1 MGGENRQNAVTSI
14 QLLLSLNQLVQT
26 VNKFSKHNTNQLPDA
41 ENSSTDE
48 TKELNVN

>member
-14 QLLLSLNQLVQT
+14 QLLLSHNQLIQT
-26 VNKFSKHNTNQLPDA
+26 VNKFIKHNTNQLPHA
-41 ENSSTDE
+41 ENYSTDE